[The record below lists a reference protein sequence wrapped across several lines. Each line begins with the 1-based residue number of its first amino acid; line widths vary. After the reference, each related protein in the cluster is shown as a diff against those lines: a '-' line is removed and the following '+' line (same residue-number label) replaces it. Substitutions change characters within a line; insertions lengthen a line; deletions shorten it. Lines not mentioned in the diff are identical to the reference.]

1 MKIFGFEIC
10 WNKRMVPVVERDN
23 DVKSST
29 SAIITTRY
37 RKVPINNSKLEAP
50 NSSTSKK
57 NFLNRTDNTLLN
69 NML

>member
-37 RKVPINNSKLEAP
+37 RKVPINNNKLEAP
-50 NSSTSKK
+50 NSSTYKI
-57 NFLNRTDNTLLN
+57 FLNRTDDNL
-69 NML
+69 